1 MINFWQRKPRFNSNS
16 AAIDNELG
24 PSTTYSELHTL
35 AETINIMLPKEKQLV
50 ALLCTNS
57 AHCLAGYLAA
67 LKGGHTV
74 MLLDGNANAAQL
86 IPLLKAYMPNYVWK
100 PQHWGKPNVTL
111 CKEYSLMPFNETPHQ
126 LNPDLAML
134 LPLPEAGAQGL
145 MRFSYQNIQHQA
157 ETVAEFFDFRED
169 TVAISAL
176 PMFSSAG
183 IGLLNAFFH
192 RGACQLFTS
201 DNCTNESYWE
211 FSKSGQANLFVGNT
225 IQVDEIIELGF
236 AVHLP
241 KSIIGVL
248 PFGALYYRQE
258 WFNKF
263 KALRSVAEELEF
275 HLLFKA
281 DTIGF
286 VSGLLAGE
294 FDGKSVGSL
303 GRPLPLTRLEVID
316 HSSELKIKE
325 ANVTGNLKLRSL
337 ANPMGPA
344 TEVAD
349 LALSDI
355 FEGNLS
361 LNCIGY
367 FSETGH
373 YFVSEIQD

>member
-1 MINFWQRKPRFNSNS
+1 
-16 AAIDNELG
+16 
-24 PSTTYSELHTL
+24 
-35 AETINIMLPKEKQLV
+35 
-50 ALLCTNS
+50 
-57 AHCLAGYLAA
+57 
-67 LKGGHTV
+67 
-74 MLLDGNANAAQL
+74 
-86 IPLLKAYMPNYVWK
+86 MPNYVWK
-100 PQHWGKPNVTL
+100 PQHWGKPNVAL
-111 CKEYSLMPFNETPHQ
+111 GKEYSLMPFNETPHQ

-157 ETVAEFFDFRED
+157 ETVAEFLDFREE

-176 PMFSSAG
+176 PMFSTAG
-183 IGLLNAFFH
+183 IGLLNACFH

-201 DNCTNESYWE
+201 DNYTSERFWE
-211 FSKSGQANLFVGNT
+211 FSKTGNANLFIGNANQ
-225 IQVDEIIELGF
+225 IDEIIELGF
-236 AVHLP
+236 AEHLP

-248 PFGALYYRQE
+248 PFGALQYGQE
-258 WFNKF
+258 WANRF
-263 KALRSVAEELEF
+263 KALPSVNEELEL
-275 HLLFKA
+275 HLLFEA

-294 FDGKSVGSL
+294 FEVKSEGSF
-303 GRPLPLTRLEVID
+303 GRPLPLTRLEVIE
-316 HSSELKIKE
+316 HTSELKIKE

-361 LNCIGY
+361 LNYRGY

-373 YFVSEIQD
+373 YFVSEIRD